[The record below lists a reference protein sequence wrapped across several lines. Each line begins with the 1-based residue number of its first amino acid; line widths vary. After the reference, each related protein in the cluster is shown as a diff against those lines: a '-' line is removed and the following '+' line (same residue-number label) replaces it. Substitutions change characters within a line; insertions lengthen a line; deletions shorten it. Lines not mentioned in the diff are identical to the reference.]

1 MKRLILSCQAW
12 KSTKKKCAVL
22 SIREQFYVC
31 RKMFILLK
39 RALVFLIAFLIVF
52 LYLMTKPSSTKWT
65 VPKPMSHHLTSYPMF
80 PHRRCIPLLNTTH
93 SVVHVPT
100 SQSYSTIKYVL
111 MSTDEWEFLQE
122 KLCWPPP
129 TIENPTPIEA
139 TDPRKCTFT
148 VFNWEDNY
156 TVGDYVNVSVVAKNG
171 RGVRKAYGGDF
182 FQAKLYNTEL
192 KASTFGLV
200 IDHDNG
206 TYSVSFALLW
216 PGSAH
221 VSIRL
226 IHSSEAVQ
234 VLSRHRERDPDKV
247 FFTGYFE
254 DGNIKE
260 NVVCNGMKSP
270 RLVGDGSRCCCEYR
284 DPRSGEVWFCRRP
297 SSLPCSALV
306 YHSMGGYQAQLST
319 NESKIL
325 DRGNTN
331 IVLPGSSPVINIFA
345 QHADIREH
353 KKCAP
358 NLDTPVPSGFF
369 FEDRWTSLV
378 CHTKVFSS
386 SDVIRCLTGKQIHMM
401 GDSTLRQWFEY
412 LGKAVPTLKPL
423 NLHTSGKSG
432 PLMIVDTESGIL
444 ITWRAH
450 GLPLRTNKTPM
461 ADLHYITNE
470 IDNLAGG
477 ERMVIAFDIWAHFTT
492 YPLAFYVNR
501 LVIIRRSVVSLLQRA
516 PRTLVII
523 KSANTGYK
531 DVYGSD
537 WLSWQL
543 DCTLRAMFQGLPV
556 VLIDTWQMTSCH
568 YSPENIHP
576 VSIVIENE

>member
-12 KSTKKKCAVL
+12 KST
-22 SIREQFYVC
+22 
-31 RKMFILLK
+31 KMFILLK

-576 VSIVIENE
+576 VSIVIENEVNLFLSFICLQ